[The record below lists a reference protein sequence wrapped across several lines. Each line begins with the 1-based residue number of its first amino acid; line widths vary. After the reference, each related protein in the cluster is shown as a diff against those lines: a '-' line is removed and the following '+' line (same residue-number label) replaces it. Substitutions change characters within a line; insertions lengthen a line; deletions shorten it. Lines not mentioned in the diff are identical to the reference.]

1 MSRSTGSTCRR
12 GAAVRGAVLRGAAIA
27 AAGVLALGVPAG
39 KARAQAAQK
48 QDQAYTALIK
58 QELSDPR
65 ISTELVDHL
74 PASAT
79 VPTPLKF
86 LGHIVGQRGFLDHA
100 ADIHRYLQA
109 VAKAAPKRVKYM
121 TIGKTEEGRDIV
133 LVAIADEATLAKL
146 DTYKGYLH
154 ELTDPRK
161 TTEARAQQLIKTAK
175 PIYWITSGMH
185 SPESGGP
192 EMLMEL
198 TYRLAV
204 EETPFIQNIR
214 NNVITLI
221 TPVIEVDGREKYVDN
236 HYFNEKWAKDHPST
250 NAAGAAAGAAGGA
263 GGGRG
268 GGPLSLMYWGKY
280 VQHDNNRDGMGQFLD
295 LTKVTTKTFL
305 DWTPT
310 VLHDLHEAQTYLYAS
325 TGTGPYND
333 ALDPIVVDEWWYYA
347 KNDVMEMT
355 KRGVPG
361 VWTYGFY
368 DGWVPNYMFFIA
380 HTHNAIGRFYEVQ
393 SYCSGACEWY
403 PVKPGATTTSKEW
416 FRPNPPLDS
425 ILWSPRAN
433 TNIQESAILFA
444 LSRTAKDKEMLLDNY
459 WRKNQRAIAKATAHA
474 GSVAAWVIPANQ
486 HARENAAEAVNELKT
501 QGLEFNVATSAFKA
515 GNVQVNPGDYII
527 RGDQPYRTLADMYF
541 ALQNFSPANPAPYDD
556 TGWTF
561 PLMRNIDVRE
571 VTDRSILNA
580 QMAKVPMAK
589 EVVASGGVSGTGAGT
604 GAASTIVVENNSDNT
619 LVSFRFRN
627 PAMKMAAAE
636 ESFTSDGHTFAPG
649 AIIVS
654 GANRA
659 QVDASLKTLGL
670 TGYAVASAPAVKQHE
685 LDIPRIGYIHSW
697 TRTQD
702 EGWVRAAL
710 DTYGVGYKYFGENAV
725 AAMGDLRSKFDVII
739 YPHGGSGV
747 GNVGGGRGGR
757 GGGADVPVPYKSTKE
772 FPSLGFP
779 DSTDDVRGALGNE
792 GMKALYAFVQH
803 GGTLIT
809 EGNTSQILPEMNLTP
824 GVKVEPASG
833 LFARGTILRSMISDA
848 KSPLVYGY
856 NHSEV
861 PVYFNTGPVLNAGAG
876 AVAIADAGANGRGG
890 RAGANG
896 QNTTPMASPLKLSGW
911 DPDKTGTPLGLATS
925 IGNDFNVAQAGQ
937 TAGGRGGR
945 GGGGF
950 GGFGGGGPA
959 TVPGLTADPNSS
971 TRVVMQFP
979 ASADNMLLSGT
990 LEHGD
995 LLSNRAT
1002 LVDEK
1007 VGQGHVVMFAFR
1019 PYWRWQTQGTFAMGF
1034 NAIMNWNDLD
1044 AGK

>member
-1 MSRSTGSTCRR
+1 MSRSTGSMRR
-12 GAAVRGAVLRGAAIA
+12 WSLAVLATAAVTHTAMAH
-27 AAGVLALGVPAG
+27 
-39 KARAQAAQK
+39 AQATSQK
-48 QDQAYTALIK
+48 MDAEYTSQIK
-58 QELSDPR
+58 KYLSDPR

-74 PASAT
+74 PASST

-86 LGHIVGQRGFLDHA
+86 LGHIVGAPGILDHA
-100 ADIHRYLQA
+100 ADIHRYLEA
-109 VAKAAPKRVKYM
+109 VAKAAPNRTRFWK
-121 TIGKTEEGRDIV
+121 IGKTEEGRDMV
-133 LVAIADEATLAKL
+133 LLAIADEKTIANL
-146 DTYKGYLH
+146 DKYKGYLH
-154 ELTDPRK
+154 QLTDPRK
-161 TTEARAQQLIKTAK
+161 TTEAQARQLIKTAK
-175 PIYWITSGMH
+175 PIYYITSGMH

-198 TYRLAV
+198 AYRLTV

-221 TPVIEVDGREKYVDN
+221 TPVVEVDGREKYVDN
-236 HYFNEKWAKDHPST
+236 HYFNEKWAKDHGVDS
-250 NAAGAAAGAAGGA
+250 AA

-295 LTKVTTKTFL
+295 LTKNTTKAVL

-310 VLHDLHEAQTYLYAS
+310 ILHDLHEAQTYLYAS

-333 ALDPIVVDEWWYYA
+333 ALDPIVVDEWWMMA

-393 SYCSGACEWY
+393 SYCQGSCGNY
-403 PVKPGATTTSKEW
+403 VVRPGATTTSKEW

-425 ILWSPRAN
+425 ITWSPRAN

-444 LSRTAKDKEMLLDNY
+444 LSHVAKNHDLYLENY
-459 WRKNQRAIAKATAHA
+459 WLKNKRAVEKGTTKP
-474 GSVAAWVIPANQ
+474 GTVAAWVIPANQ

-501 QGLEFNVATSAFKA
+501 QGLEFYTATSPFKA
-515 GNVQVNPGDYII
+515 GNVQVNAGDYVI

-541 ALQNFSPANPAPYDD
+541 SLQNFSPANPSPYDD

-561 PLMRNIDVRE
+561 PLMRNITVEE
-571 VTDRSILNA
+571 VTDKSILKA
-580 QMAKVPMAK
+580 PMAMIPMAK
-589 EVVASGGVSGTGAGT
+589 EVVATGGIFGDGTT
-604 GAASTIVVENNSDNT
+604 LIVENNSDNS
-619 LVSFRFRN
+619 LVSFRFKN
-627 PAMKMAAAE
+627 PSVRMSATEAE
-636 ESFTSDGHTFAPG
+636 TEVHGQKIGAG
-649 AIIVS
+649 AIVIEN
-654 GANRA
+654 ANRA
-659 QVDASLKTLGL
+659 QLEPQLKALGL
-670 TGYAVASAPAVKQHE
+670 TAHAVASAPSVKMHD

-710 DTYGVGYKYFGENAV
+710 DTYGIPYQYFGENAV
-725 AAMGDLRSKFDVII
+725 QKMGDLRQKFDVII

-747 GNVGGGRGGR
+747 GAPAGGRGGR
-757 GGGADVPVPYKSTKE
+757 GAGANDPVPYKSTKE

-779 DSTDDVRGALGNE
+779 DSTDDVRGALGEE

-809 EGNTSQILPEMNLTP
+809 EGNTSAILPEMKLTP
-824 GVKVEPASG
+824 GVTVEPATA
-833 LFARGTILRSMISDA
+833 LFARGTILRNTISDP
-848 KSPLVYGY
+848 KSPLMYGY
-856 NHSEV
+856 TQTDI
-861 PVYFNTGPVLNAGAG
+861 PVYFSQAPVLNAGAG
-876 AVAIADAGANGRGG
+876 AAPIADNGAAGGGRGG
-890 RAGANG
+890 RGGAQT
-896 QNTTPMASPLKLSGW
+896 QNTTPMASPLKLSPW
-911 DPDKTGTPLGLATS
+911 DPDHTGTPYGYATS
-925 IGNDFNVAQAGQ
+925 VGNDFNAVEPGQ
-937 TAGGRGGR
+937 TPNTGRGGR

-950 GGFGGGGPA
+950 GGFGGPQGPTMVA
-959 TVPGLTADPNSS
+959 GLTADPNSS
-971 TRVVMQFP
+971 TRVIMQFP
-979 ASADNMLLSGT
+979 EKADDMLLSGT
-990 LEHGD
+990 LERGD
-995 LLSNRAT
+995 LLSKRAG

-1007 VGQGHVVMFAFR
+1007 IGNGHVVMFAFR
-1019 PYWRWQTQGTFAMGF
+1019 PYWRWQSQGTYAIGF